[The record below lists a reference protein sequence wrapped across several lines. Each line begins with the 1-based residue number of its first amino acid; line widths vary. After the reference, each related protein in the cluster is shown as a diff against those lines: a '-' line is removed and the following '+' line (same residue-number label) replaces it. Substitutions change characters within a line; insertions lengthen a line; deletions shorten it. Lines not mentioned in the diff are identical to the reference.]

1 MNDTRPENFET
12 IYEFLEEEEASV
24 MTEGF
29 QRPPPA
35 AQHNNKHNSR
45 SSSRLNKVLR
55 WPQNVHP
62 QEGGRLL
69 LNPLGLD
76 LLEKPRN
83 EILFR
88 PTFQAKA

>member
-35 AQHNNKHNSR
+35 AQHVSVALHDVCPQERSEHSYNVDQKNNKHNSR
-45 SSSRLNKVLR
+45 SSS
-55 WPQNVHP
+55 
-62 QEGGRLL
+62 
-69 LNPLGLD
+69 
-76 LLEKPRN
+76 
-83 EILFR
+83 
-88 PTFQAKA
+88 KAQ